1 MGKKVHNS
9 TFTNTLR
16 VHKVKYSLFFF
27 YFFIPMV
34 VSNVCEKGKDFKKF
48 PSGK

>member
-1 MGKKVHNS
+1 MRENS
-9 TFTNTLR
+9 PFIL
-16 VHKVKYSLFFF
+16 SLF